1 MTRTIHRR
9 CLEPWLGLALLLA
22 VGTLA
27 CTPAAFFNITTTLG
41 GEVPGKRS
49 NISVAFI
56 NNTPYR
62 AVFTFGTYDPQNTAQ
77 NLPISF
83 PIKFQQFFVD
93 PDGVDRLDG
102 FSQSN
107 VITFTA
113 SPGVANDPGGCGRAI
128 SIGGER
134 LITLIEENRRAL
146 EEAGNTIHDEALR
159 PVCDPSTNQPQAGI
173 AFFSETS
180 PGPQI
185 NACDSASEL
194 AAWADPVITLQGAQ
208 YQCDSLLLYTFEV
221 DNSQPGGVRVD
232 LTVILP

>member
-1 MTRTIHRR
+1 MARTINRR
-9 CLEPWLGLALLLA
+9 CLEPCLALALLLA
-22 VGTLA
+22 AGTVA
-27 CTPAAFFNITTTLG
+27 CTPAAFFNVTTTLG
-41 GEVPGKRS
+41 GDRPGERS
-49 NISVAFI
+49 DISVAFI

-102 FSQSN
+102 FSQSD

-113 SPGVANDPGGCGRAI
+113 SPGAANDPGGCGRAM
-128 SIGGER
+128 SIAGER
-134 LITLIEENRRAL
+134 LVTLIEENRRAL
-146 EEAGNTIHDEALR
+146 EEAGNTIHDQALR
-159 PVCDPSTNQPQAGI
+159 PVCDTATNQPRAGI

-180 PGPQI
+180 PGPQT
-185 NACDSASEL
+185 NACDSAAEMV
-194 AAWADPVITLQGAQ
+194 AWADAVVTLQGAQ
-208 YQCDSLLLYTFEV
+208 YQCDSLLVYAFEL
-221 DNSQPGGVRVD
+221 DSSQPGGVRVD